1 MLLVC
6 TSIKGNTN
14 APCLHELKLQHDT
27 KCSLS
32 ARVETANDTNAPCLH
47 DPAEHTTPTPSSNHS
62 LIPTARTPKSISSP
76 STSSASAASTTSSSG
91 NSSSSNNYF
100 SAASKSTPRFPMP
113 SSTPVDH
120 CLRQMPHQEIDLL
133 KIARSLQDA
142 FDLAIRSHDYGSHYQ
157 GVYPVKCNQDR
168 FVVEDIVKFGSPFRF
183 RLEVGSKPELTPY
196 DHAAEKWF
204 SVPELRLRDHRF
216 TVPLDYSVDRTAS
229 LKISVFAREVVSV
242 SKEEQQLPYLLYL
255 QGGLGSEAPDQ
266 LNPVDGYVKQDE
278 GRVDEA
284 PRAFQSAPPRHSW
297 PRHRSRYIQRERA
310 RDTWRRSNG
319 RRKNFIAVE
328 EELAAAKK
336 ASTNKESGK
345 SYVLLDVK
353 PWDDESDMKKL
364 DEAVRSVEMEGLFWG
379 ASKLVSV
386 GYGIKKLQIMLTI
399 VDDLVSVDDLI
410 EDQLTVEPPHRNQ
423 HRLRQHPDRTPP
435 PPFPPALYPSSG
447 SDHVERLGGFDS
459 YVTGSPDSILHMVGL
474 SRRAM
479 ARYAEG
485 ECEKRISNEA
495 PRSRSV

>member
-1 MLLVC
+1 MSVQ
-6 TSIKGNTN
+6 T
-14 APCLHELKLQHDT
+14 AA
-27 KCSLS
+27 S
-32 ARVETANDTNAPCLH
+32 AV
-47 DPAEHTTPTPSSNHS
+47 
-62 LIPTARTPKSISSP
+62 SSP
-76 STSSASAASTTSSSG
+76 
-91 NSSSSNNYF
+91 
-100 SAASKSTPRFPMP
+100 
-113 SSTPVDH
+113 
-120 CLRQMPHQEIDLL
+120 
-133 KIARSLQDA
+133 
-142 FDLAIRSHDYGSHYQ
+142 
-157 GVYPVKCNQDR
+157 
-168 FVVEDIVKFGSPFRF
+168 
-183 RLEVGSKPELTPY
+183 

-229 LKISVFAREVVSV
+229 PKISVFAREVVSV

-328 EELAAAKK
+328 AELAAAKK
-336 ASTNKESGK
+336 ASANKESGK
-345 SYVLLDVK
+345 SSVLLDVK

-410 EDQLTVEPPHRNQ
+410 EDQLTVEPPHRQ
-423 HRLRQHPDRTPP
+423 HQHGQCTSGLKAQQQRRHRQLRGRVSEA
-435 PPFPPALYPSSG
+435 PFLPSTKAWSRSQTDARAHNVAAQRFRRHNAGINFESSSTEPSS
-447 SDHVERLGGFDS
+447 
-459 YVTGSPDSILHMVGL
+459 
-474 SRRAM
+474 
-479 ARYAEG
+479 
-485 ECEKRISNEA
+485 
-495 PRSRSV
+495 RS

>member
-1 MLLVC
+1 MSVQ
-6 TSIKGNTN
+6 T
-14 APCLHELKLQHDT
+14 AA
-27 KCSLS
+27 S
-32 ARVETANDTNAPCLH
+32 AV
-47 DPAEHTTPTPSSNHS
+47 
-62 LIPTARTPKSISSP
+62 SSP
-76 STSSASAASTTSSSG
+76 
-91 NSSSSNNYF
+91 
-100 SAASKSTPRFPMP
+100 
-113 SSTPVDH
+113 
-120 CLRQMPHQEIDLL
+120 
-133 KIARSLQDA
+133 
-142 FDLAIRSHDYGSHYQ
+142 
-157 GVYPVKCNQDR
+157 
-168 FVVEDIVKFGSPFRF
+168 
-183 RLEVGSKPELTPY
+183 

-229 LKISVFAREVVSV
+229 PKISVFAREVVSV

-328 EELAAAKK
+328 AELAAAKK

-345 SYVLLDVK
+345 SSVLLDVK

-379 ASKLVSV
+379 ASKLASV

-410 EDQLTVEPPHRNQ
+410 EDQLTVEPPHRQ
-423 HRLRQHPDRTPP
+423 HQHGQCTSGLKAQQQRRHRQLRGRVSEAPFLQVQKRGPVAKRTPGP
-435 PPFPPALYPSSG
+435 TTLLHNASVATTPASTSS
-447 SDHVERLGGFDS
+447 
-459 YVTGSPDSILHMVGL
+459 LHLLNPAPGL
-474 SRRAM
+474 STPPRQVHLHHCRIVPKQKLVP
-479 ARYAEG
+479 ARFEVRMYLG
-485 ECEKRISNEA
+485 M
-495 PRSRSV
+495 PWWLL